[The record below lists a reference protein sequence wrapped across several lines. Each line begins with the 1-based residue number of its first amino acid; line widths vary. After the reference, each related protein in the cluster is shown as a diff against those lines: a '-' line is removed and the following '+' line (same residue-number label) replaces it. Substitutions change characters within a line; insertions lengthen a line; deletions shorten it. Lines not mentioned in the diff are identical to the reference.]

1 MPAVSSALSSGK
13 ASSCRQVLACPLPLS
28 PPQGVVVK
36 DTPGVEYIGA
46 QKFVESKP
54 GYVFKNGQQGLGFYK
69 DRDRPAP
76 GTQGGYA
83 QSAAARVEGTLRALS
98 GGISNG
104 NSVVM
109 RGYCEPP
116 DLFAGSAVGV
126 DKQDIKQEELSL
138 TVEKPGNYLSACPC
152 HPGYMRSSNECVMR
166 SAALSLCSDGKCQA
180 ECVASTLGLKLLV
193 CETLSLIHI

>member
-13 ASSCRQVLACPLPLS
+13 ASSCRQVVACPLALS
-28 PPQGVVVK
+28 TPQGVVVK
-36 DTPGVEYIGA
+36 DAPGPEYIGA
-46 QKFVESKP
+46 QNFVESKP

-104 NSVVM
+104 SSVVM
-109 RGYCEPP
+109 CGYCEPP
-116 DLFAGSAVGV
+116 DLFAGSVAVAAA
-126 DKQDIKQEELSL
+126 KQNIEQDIEQEKLLL
-138 TVEKPGNYLSACPC
+138 TVEKPGLFPLALVTQACTC
-152 HPGYMRSSNECVMR
+152 ACLMSVSCVLQLCVLVESVGR
-166 SAALSLCSDGKCQA
+166 NALQSR
-180 ECVASTLGLKLLV
+180 T
-193 CETLSLIHI
+193 